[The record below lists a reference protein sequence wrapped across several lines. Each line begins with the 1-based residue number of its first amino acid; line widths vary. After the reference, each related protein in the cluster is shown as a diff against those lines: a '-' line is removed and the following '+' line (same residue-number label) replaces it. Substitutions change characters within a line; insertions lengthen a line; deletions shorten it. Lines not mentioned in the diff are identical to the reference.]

1 MSPIAGETIVKPW
14 GGEEGQWKTK
24 DFLSPLPPLFVCFLL
39 AEVVANSLEHC
50 FKKYIWLIL
59 FFQGWG
65 GCVEGGQNCF

>member
-1 MSPIAGETIVKPW
+1 
-14 GGEEGQWKTK
+14 
-24 DFLSPLPPLFVCFLL
+24 VCFLL